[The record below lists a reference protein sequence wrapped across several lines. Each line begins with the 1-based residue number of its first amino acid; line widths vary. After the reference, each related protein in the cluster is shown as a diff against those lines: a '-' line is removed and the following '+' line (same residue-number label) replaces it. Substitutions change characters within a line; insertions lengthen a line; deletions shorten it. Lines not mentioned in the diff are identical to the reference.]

1 MKYNKVVNRDLNSK
15 KQRKDSAKSRK
26 KTVVFLRSNPVA
38 PDPRVDKE
46 ASALEECGF
55 NTVVIAWDR
64 KNQFPRHER
73 IGRRDIYRV
82 KVKAGIA
89 KGFKTLGGL
98 IKWNICLLYNLV
110 KYRNRYQVIH
120 ACDFDTIIPA
130 VFCKLLFRKTVVY
143 DVFDFY
149 ADMLRKA
156 PNWLRRII
164 RRVDLFLMQFV
175 DAVII
180 ADDSRLKQIEGA
192 KYKQLVVIYN
202 SPHITLQ
209 LDGNEKKAGLV
220 VGYVGLLQKE
230 RGIFEMIEVIKNHPE
245 WQMVIGGY
253 GAEEDEVRLMVEGS
267 SNVKFVG
274 QVPYEETMAIYSN
287 SDVIFATYD
296 PSIPNHKY
304 SSANKLFEAMMLGI
318 PIIVARGTGMD
329 EVVRKY
335 DLGFVVEYGNKNQ
348 LEDVLVNI
356 ASWDVQKKREFS
368 ERARRVF
375 QENFSWEIME
385 KRLTDLYEKILGC
398 KLSCSSGTMPS
409 TPIGTIND

>member
-1 MKYNKVVNRDLNSK
+1 MKYNRVLKKDLNSK
-15 KQRKDSAKSRK
+15 KQRKDSCKSRK

-38 PDPRVDKE
+38 PDPRIDKE
-46 ASALEECGF
+46 ASALEECGL

-73 IGRRDIYRV
+73 IGRRDIYRI
-82 KVKAGIA
+82 KVKGGIG
-89 KGFKTLGGL
+89 KGFKILGSL

-110 KYRNRYQVIH
+110 KYRNKYQVIH

-130 VFCKLLFRKTVVY
+130 VFCKLLFRKAVVY

-156 PNWLRRII
+156 PNWLRKII

-180 ADDSRLKQIEGA
+180 ADDSRVKQIEGA
-192 KYKQLVVIYN
+192 KYKELVVIYN

-209 LDGNEKKAGLV
+209 VDGDEKKAGLV

-245 WQMVIGGY
+245 WQIVIGGY

-348 LEDVLVNI
+348 LENVLANI

-385 KRLTDLYEKILGC
+385 KRLIDLYEKVLGC
-398 KLSCSSGTMPS
+398 KLSCSSSLARTTAIKVGLQ
-409 TPIGTIND
+409 